1 MKTDKE
7 IRQEIAAIRE
17 RVKSLSGF
25 WIGEASAAIYA
36 LEWTLG
42 KREPALSAD
51 LGGRDSGREKIAAN
65 LVKVVEKAPPP
76 RFEKPSADAKR
87 RRPAP
92 KKR

>member
-7 IRQEIAAIRE
+7 MRDEIRAIRE

-36 LEWTLG
+36 LEWALE

-51 LGGRDSGREKIAAN
+51 LGGRGSGRENIAAN
-65 LVKVVEKAPPP
+65 LVKLAEKATPP
-76 RFEKPSADAKR
+76 RLEKPSADAKR

-92 KKR
+92 KKS